1 MTGSQADGKKGYL
14 QIDRSKQHHMN
25 IAIVGVGLIGGSIA
39 ITLKEKKAVIKTVGV
54 DKSESNLK
62 KALQLGLIDESA
74 SLEEA
79 INQCDVIFLTIPVD
93 AILGLLPAL
102 LDQVTHQVIVDMG
115 STKER
120 ILQSIANHP
129 KRGRLVAA
137 HPMAGTEYSGPE
149 AAVPNLFKGKMMVY
163 VDAMNSDEDAFETV
177 DAITEQLEMHTTF
190 MNAREHDV
198 HTAYVSHISHITS
211 FALALTVL
219 EKEKSQ
225 GRIFELAGSGF
236 ESTVRLAKSS
246 PDMWAPIFRQNRD
259 NVLEVLSEHI
269 RQLQQIHD
277 VLENED
283 YETFYKLI
291 KKSNKIRR
299 ILK

>member
-1 MTGSQADGKKGYL
+1 
-14 QIDRSKQHHMN
+14 MN

-39 ITLKEKKAVIKTVGV
+39 ITLKEKKLAARVIGV
-54 DKSESNLK
+54 DKSEANLK
-62 KALQLGLIDESA
+62 KALQLGLVDEGMTLDDA
-74 SLEEA
+74 LKV
-79 INQCDVIFLTIPVD
+79 CDVLLLTVPVD
-93 AILGLLPAL
+93 AILTLLPGL
-102 LDQVTHQVIVDMG
+102 LDQVTDQVVIDMG

-120 ILQSIANHP
+120 ILQAIAHHP
-129 KRGRLVAA
+129 KRGRVVAA

-149 AAVPNLFKGKMMVY
+149 AAVPNLFAGKVMVY
-163 VDAMNSDEDAFETV
+163 VDAMNSDEDAFEV
-177 DAITEQLEMHTTF
+177 VEAITEQLEMRTTF
-190 MNAREHDV
+190 MGAHEHDV

-219 EKEKSQ
+219 EKEKAQ

-246 PDMWAPIFRQNRD
+246 PDMWTPIFMQNRE
-259 NVLEVLSEHI
+259 NVLEVLQEHI
-269 RQLQQIHD
+269 NQLQRVHD
-277 VLENED
+277 VLRNED
-283 YETFYKLI
+283 YDAFYKLI

>member
-1 MTGSQADGKKGYL
+1 
-14 QIDRSKQHHMN
+14 MN
-25 IAIVGVGLIGGSIA
+25 VAIVGIGLIGGSVA
-39 ITLKEKKAVIKTVGV
+39 ITLREKKAVARIIGV
-54 DKSESNLK
+54 DKNDGNLK
-62 KALQLGLIDESA
+62 KAIQLGLVDEVA
-74 SLEEA
+74 TLEDA
-79 INQCDVIFLTIPVD
+79 LNQSDIIFLTIPVD
-93 AILGLLPAL
+93 AILGLLPSL
-102 LDQVTHQVIVDMG
+102 LDQVTHQVVIDMG
-115 STKER
+115 STKKS
-120 ILQSIANHP
+120 ILQAIAGHP

-149 AAVPNLFKGKMMVY
+149 SAIPNLFKGKVMVY
-163 VDAMNSDEDAFETV
+163 VDAMNSDEDAFETA

-190 MNAREHDV
+190 MDANEHDL

-246 PDMWAPIFRQNRD
+246 PDMWTPIFRQNRE
-259 NVLEVLSEHI
+259 NILEVLKEHI
-269 RQLQQIHD
+269 RQLQQIYD
-277 VLENED
+277 VLNDED
-283 YETFYKLI
+283 YDAFYKLI

>member
-1 MTGSQADGKKGYL
+1 
-14 QIDRSKQHHMN
+14 MN

-39 ITLKEKKAVIKTVGV
+39 ITLKEKKIAARIIGV
-54 DKSESNLK
+54 DKSETNLK
-62 KALQLGLIDESA
+62 KALQLGLIDEGMM
-74 SLEEA
+74 LEDALEA
-79 INQCDVIFLTIPVD
+79 CEVILLTVPVD
-93 AILGLLPAL
+93 AILKLLPSI
-102 LDQVTHQVIVDMG
+102 LDRVINQVVIDMG

-129 KRGRLVAA
+129 KRGRVVAA

-149 AAVPNLFKGKMMVY
+149 AAVPNLFAGKVMVY

-177 DAITEQLEMHTTF
+177 DMIAEQLDMKTTF
-190 MNAREHDV
+190 MGAHEHDV

-219 EKEKSQ
+219 EKEKAQ

-246 PDMWAPIFRQNRD
+246 PDMWTPIFMQNRE
-259 NVLEVLSEHI
+259 NVLEVLQEHI
-269 RQLQQIHD
+269 NQLQHVHD
-277 VLENED
+277 VLKGED
-283 YETFYKLI
+283 YGAFYKLI